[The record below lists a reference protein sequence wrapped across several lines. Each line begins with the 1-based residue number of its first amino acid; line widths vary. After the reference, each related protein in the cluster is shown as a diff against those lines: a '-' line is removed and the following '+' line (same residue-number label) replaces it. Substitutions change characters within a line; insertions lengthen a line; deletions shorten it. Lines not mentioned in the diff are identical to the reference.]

1 MSRKQLTTGAA
12 AFAPESNFG
21 RTNAE
26 AANKSFHLIWLA
38 DEVHELKTKFSQA
51 FNYLQSIF
59 ASVDFFSE
67 SDLFV
72 NFLYEMNNKKIVLIV
87 SGGLGKN
94 TVPAVHDATELDS
107 IFIFC
112 HNRAH
117 HEQWAKAYMK
127 VKGVFNEIDDLCQA
141 VGQSKQNADLSSSR
155 TTPVP
160 SRDSSAVHRSL
171 TPQPPPGSNLHARR
185 TVIDSQKPQASGLR
199 AKDDKDSVETTTI
212 VDNQREKHHRH
223 SKRTPSPLILVEKDD
238 HRDSSLINS
247 TKSTPTSRS
256 SSNYEQLERA
266 LVETT
271 EQTLRNSLLGNN
283 DIHQATSLQADAIDR
298 LHDTFLQ
305 TIQKQVTKKSDES
318 TELKHLFT
326 DLKQALVDAVI
337 QQQSALVRDVIKQT
351 VVDAL
356 KHQQNSAH
364 APSLPST
371 TTTTKGIQQ
380 RKPIVIIN
388 NREIKIAA
396 DIKKTRIDANFRRK
410 REAVVSNKRLRDVVQ
425 QWTAIQ
431 SVADLA
437 VTIKKYGTNDL
448 ECAWLLFCWVGQNIQ
463 YKPYCNNNSAD
474 TVFRTK
480 QGVCRGFA
488 SLYHECCSL
497 LGIECSEISGYA
509 KQTFVK
515 SGAEL
520 QQSLHAWNSVILDQ
534 YTYLIDPTWGAGGR
548 DNKNKLEDFYFLTS
562 PEEFIY
568 THYAHGYQLLEP
580 EITKEE
586 FISLP
591 VMKSTYHQLGLALLS
606 PKQGLNETN
615 QNIFKI
621 AIQAP
626 AHIDLFAALKVGDV
640 EYPRSLHTLCQ
651 RDQNKADIYNCY
663 ITPPLDGLY
672 EVTIFAKTNDETTYF
687 DAINMR
693 LRVSN
698 INDAFMFP
706 ITYATFTEHR
716 CILIEPF
723 QRLLCENEQ
732 VLIHMIIPNANVIKI
747 RNGDEYMVPHKD
759 EYKNGVLKKQ
769 ICVQGDLQVCG
780 RWDDKADSISI
791 ICIFNMI

>member
-1 MSRKQLTTGAA
+1 MSKKQLTAGAA
-12 AFAPESNFG
+12 AFAPEPNFG
-21 RTNAE
+21 TTSAE
-26 AANKSFHLIWLA
+26 TANKNFHLIWLA
-38 DEVHELKTKFSQA
+38 DEVHELKTKFPQA
-51 FNYLQSIF
+51 FNYLQNMFVSI
-59 ASVDFFSE
+59 DFFSE
-67 SDLFV
+67 SDFFV
-72 NFLYEMNNKKIVLIV
+72 NFLYEMNNRKIVLIV

-141 VGQSKQNADLSSSR
+141 VGQSKQNSDISSSR

-160 SRDSSAVHRSL
+160 SRPNRH
-171 TPQPPPGSNLHARR
+171 GKG
-185 TVIDSQKPQASGLR
+185 TVIDSQKPQTSGLR
-199 AKDDKDSVETTTI
+199 AKDDEDSVETTTI

-223 SKRTPSPLILVEKDD
+223 SKRTPSPLVPFETDD

-247 TKSTPTSRS
+247 TRSTTTSRS
-256 SSNYEQLERA
+256 SSNYEQFERA

-283 DIHQATSLQADAIDR
+283 DIHQATFLQADTMDR
-298 LHDTFLQ
+298 LQGTLLQ
-305 TIQKQVTKKSDES
+305 TIQKHVTKKSDES
-318 TELKHLFT
+318 TELKGLFI
-326 DLKQALVDAVI
+326 DLKQALVDAVV

-351 VVDAL
+351 VADAL
-356 KHQQNSAH
+356 KHQQNSTL

-371 TTTTKGIQQ
+371 TTTTTKGIRQ

-396 DIKKTRIDANFRRK
+396 DTKKTRIDANFRQK
-410 REAVVSNKRLRDVVQ
+410 REAVVSNKRLRDVVK
-425 QWTAIQ
+425 QWTTIQ
-431 SVADLA
+431 SIADLA
-437 VTIKKYGTNDL
+437 VAIKKCGTNDL

-474 TVFRTK
+474 TVFRTR
-480 QGVCRGFA
+480 QGVCRGFV

-497 LGIECSEISGYA
+497 LGIECSEISGNA

-515 SGAEL
+515 SRAEL
-520 QQSLHAWNSVILDQ
+520 QQSLHAWNSIVLDQ

-568 THYAHGYQLLEP
+568 THYVNGYQLLEP

-591 VMKSTYHQLGLALLS
+591 VMKSTYHQLGLTLLS

-663 ITPPLDGLY
+663 IAPPLDGLY
-672 EVTIFAKTNDETTYF
+672 EIAIFAKTNEETTYF
-687 DAINMR
+687 EAINMR

-698 INDAFMFP
+698 IDDAFMFP

-723 QRLLCENEQ
+723 QRLVCENEQ

-759 EYKNGVLKKQ
+759 EYKNGVLKKK
-769 ICVQGDLQVCG
+769 IFVQGDLQVCG